1 MLSKNHDFKVF
12 DFGSLTETSINN
24 CFGCDSCNC
33 DAESGQPCDAD
44 WASITVTSPKQ
55 EKMSQKFVAMQ
66 KAKTD
71 KIKQSINSRSL

>member
-1 MLSKNHDFKVF
+1 MLGKNHDFMVF
-12 DFGSLTETSINN
+12 DFESLTETSTNN

-44 WASITVTSPKQ
+44 WASIIVTLPKR